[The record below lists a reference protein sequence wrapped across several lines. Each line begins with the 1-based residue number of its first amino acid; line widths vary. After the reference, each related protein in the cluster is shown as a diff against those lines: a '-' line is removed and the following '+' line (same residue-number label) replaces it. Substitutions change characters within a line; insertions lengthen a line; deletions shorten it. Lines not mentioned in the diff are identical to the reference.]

1 MDIDVDDFMRKTTGS
16 YNFQYI
22 DLGDL
27 DRIIRNVQRKT
38 DEESAPKSL
47 EVKAQAV
54 RMLSDE
60 EINAILE
67 STELDLQEA
76 RTSMEEPILPVIVEP
91 EPEPEFEQD
100 DASDGAS
107 TICSSSPASSVKE
120 FAKRVSDD
128 VADIEDNLGDDFSVD
143 DFMITFSGSQEDVVE
158 QGFESIEPCCF
169 EYLDSES
176 IVEEVFV
183 PQDGNEGDSEGSGKG
198 PITTIRVKSPIKPAS
213 ALIKTYEQE
222 CDDPVNDIQPVLDFV
237 AIERATKNSRPTTAR
252 SVVTTTIKSRPPSR
266 KSLVEEFDTF
276 IKITEL
282 QKKVCVLIDD
292 VRLCLGKL
300 EEPEDELEEKKRERR
315 TAEFLIRFQRN
326 YLYQINRL
334 EEDICVLNK
343 GSPETAKKIYQLYR
357 TVGQA
362 LKFYLKNMK
371 YFVINVSPEKLWTLV
386 KQILSSTKL
395 CVQKDIFDEDDLI
408 VGEINEKC
416 HLLRHRLKEEVA
428 KQKSRRSKSSQKPRK
443 ITSSHSANPL
453 QGPKLSMYGT
463 SSAAQKGRP
472 SQARK
477 SSSTFT
483 RKPIS
488 GKKDPKRTFPKP
500 PPLRKPPPPQGKI
513 IAVPMIKSSCSS
525 LGRTKS
531 GTRVRSA
538 VASRGA
544 TPAKTIDDVVTLI
557 QQRTDPLVNSRL
569 LKEVSGALTKMSGAR
584 DAAISPEINQQ
595 LHQLIMETIQNI
607 TQQQLQQMMPQVE
620 NSKPGESVTGAAE
633 AAATT
638 TTVPTTGENRQ
649 PTTEAVQVT
658 GATDHASAAEKCFS
672 TPAKLHPREKVAR
685 KSRDSSATVQG
696 VDANRPPAGGVRD
709 CVGDSQSSDS
719 GKISSGTSGGGGVDL
734 ELCGGKG
741 SCLSNLE
748 VPEGLS
754 SDGGGGGGGQGQ
766 AGGKPKGAKS
776 LLEERKKRSQRL
788 PRQLQP
794 KPTQHKINYSH
805 NLQYLEIVSLSDSN
819 TNNNVNPGATATAR
833 RLVPEVQSHLNLAE
847 EVANHERRQRREEF
861 FAQLRKQVSRDRR
874 KTIHRMAT
882 SPVYVNGNFERPW
895 QTVSRVSD
903 QLIEELIADT
913 AQDGG
918 LDFGERSFVEDFLRL
933 QLGG

>member
-1 MDIDVDDFMRKTTGS
+1 MHRRSVSQFGVLVAPRNGPGTRATKTKQS
-16 YNFQYI
+16 FVVYI

-38 DEESAPKSL
+38 DGERKSPPKSPSL

-76 RTSMEEPILPVIVEP
+76 RASLEEPIIPVIV
-91 EPEPEFEQD
+91 EPEFEQD
-100 DASDGAS
+100 DVSDGAS

-120 FAKRVSDD
+120 FAKRASDE
-128 VADIEDNLGDDFSVD
+128 VADIEDNLGDDFSMD

-158 QGFESIEPCCF
+158 QRFESIEPCF
-169 EYLDSES
+169 EFLDSES
-176 IVEEVFV
+176 IVEEVLV

-198 PITTIRVKSPIKPAS
+198 PVPTIRVKSPIKPAS
-213 ALIKTYEQE
+213 ALIKTYELQS
-222 CDDPVNDIQPVLDFV
+222 DDPINDIQPVLDFV

-252 SVVTTTIKSRPPSR
+252 SACSTTVKSRPASR

-395 CVQKDIFDEDDLI
+395 CVQKEIFDEDDLI

-443 ITSSHSANPL
+443 IATSHSANPL

-463 SSAAQKGRP
+463 SSAAQKRP

-477 SSSTFT
+477 SSSSFA

-488 GKKDPKRTFPKP
+488 GKKDPKKPLPKP
-500 PPLRKPPPPQGKI
+500 PPLRKPPPHQQQAKI
-513 IAVPMIKSSCSS
+513 IAVPMIRSSCSS
-525 LGRTKS
+525 LGRATKS

-538 VASRGA
+538 R

-557 QQRTDPLVNSRL
+557 QQRTDPLANSRL
-569 LKEVSGALTKMSGAR
+569 LKEVSGALTKMSGNR

-607 TQQQLQQMMPQVE
+607 TQQQLQQMMPQ
-620 NSKPGESVTGAAE
+620 G
-633 AAATT
+633 
-638 TTVPTTGENRQ
+638 R
-649 PTTEAVQVT
+649 
-658 GATDHASAAEKCFS
+658 
-672 TPAKLHPREKVAR
+672 
-685 KSRDSSATVQG
+685 
-696 VDANRPPAGGVRD
+696 
-709 CVGDSQSSDS
+709 
-719 GKISSGTSGGGGVDL
+719 
-734 ELCGGKG
+734 
-741 SCLSNLE
+741 
-748 VPEGLS
+748 
-754 SDGGGGGGGQGQ
+754 
-766 AGGKPKGAKS
+766 
-776 LLEERKKRSQRL
+776 
-788 PRQLQP
+788 
-794 KPTQHKINYSH
+794 
-805 NLQYLEIVSLSDSN
+805 
-819 TNNNVNPGATATAR
+819 
-833 RLVPEVQSHLNLAE
+833 
-847 EVANHERRQRREEF
+847 
-861 FAQLRKQVSRDRR
+861 
-874 KTIHRMAT
+874 
-882 SPVYVNGNFERPW
+882 
-895 QTVSRVSD
+895 
-903 QLIEELIADT
+903 
-913 AQDGG
+913 
-918 LDFGERSFVEDFLRL
+918 
-933 QLGG
+933 

>member
-1 MDIDVDDFMRKTTGS
+1 MDIDVDDFMRQTANS

-38 DEESAPKSL
+38 DGDRKSLPKSPSL

-76 RTSMEEPILPVIVEP
+76 RASLEEPIIPVIV
-91 EPEPEFEQD
+91 EPEFEQD

-120 FAKRVSDD
+120 FAKRASDE
-128 VADIEDNLGDDFSVD
+128 VADIEDNLGDDFSMD

-158 QGFESIEPCCF
+158 QRFESIEPCF
-169 EYLDSES
+169 EFLDSES
-176 IVEEVFV
+176 IVEEVLV

-198 PITTIRVKSPIKPAS
+198 PVPAIQVKSPIKPAS
-213 ALIKTYEQE
+213 ALIKTYELQS
-222 CDDPVNDIQPVLDFV
+222 DDQINDIQPVLDFV

-252 SVVTTTIKSRPPSR
+252 SACSTTVKSRPASR

-395 CVQKDIFDEDDLI
+395 CVQKEIFDEDDLI

-428 KQKSRRSKSSQKPRK
+428 KQKSRRSKSSQKSRK
-443 ITSSHSANPL
+443 IATSHSANPV

-463 SSAAQKGRP
+463 SSAAQKRP

-477 SSSTFT
+477 SSSSFT

-488 GKKDPKRTFPKP
+488 GKKDPKKPLPKP
-500 PPLRKPPPPQGKI
+500 PPLRKLPPHQQQGKI
-513 IAVPMIKSSCSS
+513 IAVPMIRSSCSS
-525 LGRTKS
+525 LGRATKS

-538 VASRGA
+538 R
-544 TPAKTIDDVVTLI
+544 TPTKTIDDVVTLI
-557 QQRTDPLVNSRL
+557 QQRTDPLANSRL
-569 LKEVSGALTKMSGAR
+569 LKEVSGALTKMSGNR

-620 NSKPGESVTGAAE
+620 RSK
-633 AAATT
+633 
-638 TTVPTTGENRQ
+638 
-649 PTTEAVQVT
+649 
-658 GATDHASAAEKCFS
+658 
-672 TPAKLHPREKVAR
+672 
-685 KSRDSSATVQG
+685 
-696 VDANRPPAGGVRD
+696 
-709 CVGDSQSSDS
+709 
-719 GKISSGTSGGGGVDL
+719 
-734 ELCGGKG
+734 
-741 SCLSNLE
+741 
-748 VPEGLS
+748 
-754 SDGGGGGGGQGQ
+754 
-766 AGGKPKGAKS
+766 
-776 LLEERKKRSQRL
+776 ERG
-788 PRQLQP
+788 
-794 KPTQHKINYSH
+794 H
-805 NLQYLEIVSLSDSN
+805 
-819 TNNNVNPGATATAR
+819 
-833 RLVPEVQSHLNLAE
+833 
-847 EVANHERRQRREEF
+847 
-861 FAQLRKQVSRDRR
+861 
-874 KTIHRMAT
+874 
-882 SPVYVNGNFERPW
+882 
-895 QTVSRVSD
+895 
-903 QLIEELIADT
+903 
-913 AQDGG
+913 
-918 LDFGERSFVEDFLRL
+918 
-933 QLGG
+933 